1 MKKSFFTLAIVWSIL
16 AGTTGA
22 LAEQVVVNEVMYNP
36 RAGEPEWIEL
46 ANITATPFDIADW
59 KLRGS
64 VEMDFPAFD
73 EADAR
78 ASFLGHWQKIIL
90 TSIDAGQFESSSVSR
105 RA

>member
-1 MKKSFFTLAIVWSIL
+1 MRKSFLKLTIVLSVLTGW
-16 AGTTGA
+16 TGA

-36 RAGEPEWIEL
+36 KAGEPEWIEL

-78 ASFLGHWQKIIL
+78 A
-90 TSIDAGQFESSSVSR
+90 VSYTHL
-105 RA
+105 